1 MDYRTKYLKYK
12 NKYKNIKNIQYGGS
26 QPNQQYDNT
35 QNVENIREIFENYNN
50 FYFDCD
56 GVIWNTTFNDGDKT
70 EKEIRAVVLHLLENN
85 KNVKFITNNSSYDID
100 KFKTNLINKN
110 LCYDFSYNHTITSA
124 FTTAAYLYYRE
135 YKTPFIISDQSGIIE
150 ECKQFGITN
159 YIHTITDPKNIK
171 NDEYNTKDK
180 DTATLNQAFFRD
192 KISMQPDH
200 INKYLNTIPTPD
212 CIVVGWDNEL
222 SSSKISVAINI
233 LSMYPNLEIISCSND
248 ASGTNKKHVNLFDEK
263 RNAIEKQEESQGR
276 GESRQQERGESRQQ
290 ERGESRQ
297 QGRGGSR
304 QQKRGGSRSMIQ
316 QSSDQSSML
325 LQSSTGSSS
334 NIFQE
339 QPDIINYLN
348 NNIIK
353 EYYNKTNMYAP
364 FKMIGNGPMAD
375 IICNCFDIPKNYTD
389 VGKPSKFL
397 RSLILLYNKID
408 NIKINKEDSIM
419 IGDTITTDIEFGNR
433 MGMSTLLVFSG
444 VTTER
449 TLKQLVSNRSD
460 DLRKP
465 HYMLTSLAELYDNNM
480 PIVMKKKKEDP
491 NESDIYE
498 KLINGTN
505 TRYTL
510 KSNDTSGQKNREDFI
525 EKLKLHLNILRL
537 EQGATYYMDGA
548 CDN

>member
-12 NKYKNIKNIQYGGS
+12 NKYKNIKNIQCGGS
-26 QPNQQYDNT
+26 QQYDDT

-56 GVIWNTTFNDGDKT
+56 GVIWNTTFDDGDKT

-124 FTTAAYLYYRE
+124 FTAAAYLYYRN

-180 DTATLNQAFFRD
+180 NTAILNQVFFRD

-263 RNAIEKQEESQGR
+263 RNAIENKEKPPQK
-276 GESRQQERGESRQQ
+276 
-290 ERGESRQ
+290 
-297 QGRGGSR
+297 RGGSR
-304 QQKRGGSRSMIQ
+304 QQKRGGSRSTIQ
-316 QSSDQSSML
+316 PSEESML
-325 LQSSTGSSS
+325 EQPDPSLPPQSAGSSS
-334 NIFQE
+334 NNFQE

-353 EYYNKTNMYAP
+353 KYYNEYNMYAP

-408 NIKINKEDSIM
+408 NIEINKEDSIM

-480 PIVMKKKKEDP
+480 PIVMKKKKENP
-491 NESDIYE
+491 NEPDTYE
-498 KLINGTN
+498 RLINGT
-505 TRYTL
+505 TKQYTL
-510 KSNDTSGQKNREDFI
+510 NSNDTSGQKNREDFMKQLKSHLD
-525 EKLKLHLNILRL
+525 KLRS
-537 EQGATYYMDGA
+537 EQGATYYMDSA
-548 CDN
+548 YDN